1 LVILRLPRR
10 PSARRLD
17 GLGLARRAWRRVL
30 RLGLAL
36 GHGNPHGRGPLGLAD
51 RLADVTHGWR
61 EMVCQPKTGHAARMS
76 EEPVEPES
84 GDIRED
90 ITREL
95 ARLFPDDRMQRIG
108 DRLGLFGDDDFQFV
122 IDLISATFTRGIEFG
137 AIEVAAQQIEA
148 GSEISPVVEIAHVDL
163 P

>member
-1 LVILRLPRR
+1 
-10 PSARRLD
+10 
-17 GLGLARRAWRRVL
+17 
-30 RLGLAL
+30 
-36 GHGNPHGRGPLGLAD
+36 
-51 RLADVTHGWR
+51 
-61 EMVCQPKTGHAARMS
+61 MVCQDETGHAAPMS
-76 EEPVEPES
+76 DEPEGETGEEPEP

-108 DRLGLFGDDDFQFV
+108 DRLELSGDEDYQFI

-137 AIEVAAQQIEA
+137 AIEVAAQQIQA
-148 GSEISPVVEIAHVDL
+148 GADIAPVVEIAHVDL

>member
-1 LVILRLPRR
+1 
-10 PSARRLD
+10 
-17 GLGLARRAWRRVL
+17 
-30 RLGLAL
+30 
-36 GHGNPHGRGPLGLAD
+36 
-51 RLADVTHGWR
+51 
-61 EMVCQPKTGHAARMS
+61 MS
-76 EEPVEPES
+76 DEPER

-90 ITREL
+90 ITKEL

-108 DRLGLFGDDDFQFV
+108 DRLTLSGDEDFQFL

-148 GSEISPVVEIAHVDL
+148 GATITPVVEIVHVDL